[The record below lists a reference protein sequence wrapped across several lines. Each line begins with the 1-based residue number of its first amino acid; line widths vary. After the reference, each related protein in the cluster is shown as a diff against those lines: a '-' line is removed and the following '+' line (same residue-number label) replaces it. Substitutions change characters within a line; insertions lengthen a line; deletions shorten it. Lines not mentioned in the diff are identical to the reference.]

1 MWTNENRARYDRSH
15 LRYPSDLSDDE
26 WKLVEPLIPPG
37 KRGGDKRTVIMRE
50 VVNGLMYILSTG
62 CQWRAIPKDLPPRS
76 TLYDYFDLWSWD
88 GTLDLIHYELYVKC
102 REAIG
107 REASP
112 TAAVIDSQ
120 SVKSAE
126 KASKALKKMLWGKRR
141 DSCKIVASIN
151 LQLTELRMQKPHD
164 NSKASPAA
172 FVQDNTLIAVIEL
185 GLSNWLVAGLIP
197 GVSRE
202 PLKKLEPNPEDL
214 LKLLH
219 GWRDEAIKAGR
230 PITRIAVAYETGRDS
245 FWLARWLRER
255 GIDAHVIHAT
265 SVAVS
270 REHRRAKTDRLDT
283 AMLKR
288 GFLGWLRGERGHCT
302 VAIVPTMEEEDAKR
316 PYREREG
323 LVHEQTRV
331 VNRMKS
337 ALIQFGVRNFNPK
350 LRQARVRLETV
361 RTPEGKSLPPNTIA
375 ALRRDMERLKIIKEQ
390 IKAIEQAR
398 LQQFEQKPE
407 ALANRMVYLLV
418 RIYGLGWETADL
430 LVHELLSRTLR
441 DRKAVARY
449 AGLTGSPDE
458 SGSKRREKGLSRS
471 GNARVRKIMIQ
482 LAWRMVKF
490 QPDSALVQWFKQRT
504 ENAKGSRK
512 PMIVALARKL
522 IIALWR
528 YANDGVIPEGFRLHS
543 AA

>member
-1 MWTNENRARYDRSH
+1 MPQPN
-15 LRYPSDLSDDE
+15 DLSRS
-26 WKLVEPLIPPG
+26 LVALDQDSTI
-37 KRGGDKRTVIMRE
+37 IA
-50 VVNGLMYILSTG
+50 VVEM
-62 CQWRAIPKDLPPRS
+62 
-76 TLYDYFDLWSWD
+76 
-88 GTLDLIHYELYVKC
+88 
-102 REAIG
+102 
-107 REASP
+107 
-112 TAAVIDSQ
+112 SQ
-120 SVKSAE
+120 SS
-126 KASKALKKMLWGKRR
+126 
-141 DSCKIVASIN
+141 
-151 LQLTELRMQKPHD
+151 
-164 NSKASPAA
+164 
-172 FVQDNTLIAVIEL
+172 
-185 GLSNWLVAGLIP
+185 WLVAGMLSGIERQP
-197 GVSRE
+197 R
-202 PLKKLEPNPEDL
+202 KKLEPSAERL
-214 LKLLH
+214 LGLLH
-219 GWRDEAIKAGR
+219 RWRDEAIKAGR
-230 PITRIAVAYETGRDS
+230 KITRIALAFEAGRDG
-245 FWLARWLRER
+245 FWFARWLRGR
-255 GIDAHVIHAT
+255 GVEAHVIHAS

-316 PYREREG
+316 PHREREG

-350 LRQARVRLETV
+350 LRKARVKLETV
-361 RTPEGKSLPPNTIA
+361 RTPEGKSLAPNTIA

-398 LQQFEQKPE
+398 LQQFEQQPV

-418 RIYGLGWETADL
+418 RIYGLGLETADL
-430 LVHELLSRTLR
+430 LAHELLSRTLR

-471 GNARVRKIMIQ
+471 GNARVRKIMIE

-490 QPDSALVQWFKQRT
+490 QPDSALVQWFKQRS
-504 ENAKGSRK
+504 ENEKKPRK

-522 IIALWR
+522 IIALWH